1 MTLLWRHWNPLKLI
15 MLLRSPEKLTMQAVA
30 DALEIVASLAPVV
43 AKLVAPVTAGE
54 VATVLVADPVLSRQ

>member
-1 MTLLWRHWNPLKLI
+1 

-43 AKLVAPVTAGE
+43 AKLVAPVTVGE

>member
-30 DALEIVASLAPVV
+30 DALEIVGRLAPVV